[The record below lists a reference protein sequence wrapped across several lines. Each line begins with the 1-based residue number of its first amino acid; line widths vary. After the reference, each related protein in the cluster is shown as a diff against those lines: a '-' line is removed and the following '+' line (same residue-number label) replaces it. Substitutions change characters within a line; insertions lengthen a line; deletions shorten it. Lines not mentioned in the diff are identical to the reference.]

1 MAEVCLD
8 AYEMVVCMKGDPSLL
23 SPNDPYYRDAQK
35 VTQNFWKRRYS
46 IIAGYWAPLIPT
58 SAEGKDAVPFCPV
71 VLSLR
76 RAPGFAR
83 LEGVFSPLRVQGP
96 IKNGGFG
103 NKQIQQVTQ
112 TMVFGDMWS

>member
-1 MAEVCLD
+1 MILTI
-8 AYEMVVCMKGDPSLL
+8 EMPKKYPEFWE
-23 SPNDPYYRDAQK
+23 
-35 VTQNFWKRRYS
+35 TQIFHYCRVL
-46 IIAGYWAPLIPT
+46 GPLVPT
-58 SAEGKDAVPFCPV
+58 SAEGKDVVPFCPV

-96 IKNGGFG
+96 IKWGFG

-112 TMVFGDMWS
+112 TMVFGDM